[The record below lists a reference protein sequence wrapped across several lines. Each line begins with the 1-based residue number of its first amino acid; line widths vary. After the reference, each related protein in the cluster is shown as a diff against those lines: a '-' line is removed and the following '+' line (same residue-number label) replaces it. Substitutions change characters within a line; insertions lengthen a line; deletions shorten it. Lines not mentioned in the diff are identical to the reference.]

1 MNMHLARGAGLR
13 WPLAAALVTAL
24 GAATTA
30 RADESLARYVPADV
44 GLYVELRK
52 AEDLLLP
59 LIEPQLWVTLA
70 DLTGQ
75 PARQDESEIWRRRV
89 IQTLGISPEA
99 AVRRVFS
106 ERAALASQSWRWA
119 GDSIVLG
126 RAAAPA
132 REVIRGWPARP
143 LPSTGRAAVFQLPN
157 NVGLVLLDDVL
168 IFGDRGSRQ
177 IFPTALQLLEA
188 ERGQRLSENPAYVRL
203 LEDVPFKPDGIIY
216 VRLGGAEQP
225 ATAPA
230 TAPAGTPPNA
240 SPPATMPSTAP
251 TLRSWL
257 PGPLNESQ
265 HVLLALKRHGRL
277 LHFSAVGDAPAVHSE
292 PPRRAHDLITS
303 LPRETLAAWAG
314 GVDFERLLDGVEQLP
329 ERHALRV
336 FYEIH
341 VRAETLPALIGN
353 LEHEVCV
360 ALGTAR
366 RAAIDDTTPPPIPAL
381 ALIVPIRDP
390 NTAIRELRTVVQST
404 LSLYKLLTLRRGGA
418 TPIPVVET
426 HVAGDLVVEQL
437 DLSPLL
443 ERAFGPAAANT
454 VQIVWTV
461 DESVL
466 VIATHLDWLAD
477 VIAARHNRDER
488 LGDEILALNGLSG
501 VGRDAIL
508 LAQTRLIAELGSQW
522 IEYLRQQAPDV
533 LSESWWRR
541 YQPEGSSPRLGVQ
554 VAAESDARRLV
565 VQSVT
570 RGSPA
575 DGAIQPGDAIVG
587 VNRKRFATSQPVDE
601 ILRGV
606 DARPDARW
614 VDLLVERERI
624 VRVRR
629 LALPFVD
636 PVTVLQRLIA
646 IGQLV
651 DRVAYAEHKSGE
663 QGPRGHLLI
672 ELGDRVSVPAGHAA
686 TTAPAT
692 APAAN

>member
-1 MNMHLARGAGLR
+1 MMRRLARGTGRPLPR
-13 WPLAAALVTAL
+13 LAALAATL
-24 GAATTA
+24 GAALATV
-30 RADESLARYVPADV
+30 RGADESLARFVPADV

-99 AVRRVFS
+99 AIRRVFS

-143 LPSTGRAAVFQLPN
+143 LPSTGRASVYQLPN

-177 IFPTALQLLEA
+177 VFPSALQLLEA
-188 ERGQRLSENPAYVRL
+188 ERGQRLSGHPAFVRL
-203 LEDVPFKPDGIIY
+203 LEGVPFEPDGIIY
-216 VRLGGAEQP
+216 ARLREPDRP

-230 TAPAGTPPNA
+230 
-240 SPPATMPSTAP
+240 STAP
-251 TLRSWL
+251 TSSTPATTPAPAPPLRSWL

-265 HVLLALKRHGRL
+265 HVLLALKREGRL
-277 LHFSAVGDAPAVHSE
+277 LHFSAIGDAPAVPPA
-292 PPRRAHDLITS
+292 PPRHSSELLAN

-314 GVDFERLLDGVEQLP
+314 GVDFERLFDGIEQLP

-341 VRAETLPALIGN
+341 LRAGTLPALIAN
-353 LEHEVCV
+353 LEQEVCI

-366 RAAIDDTTPPPIPAL
+366 RAAVDDTTPPPIPAL
-381 ALIVPIRDP
+381 ALVMPVRDP
-390 NTAIRELRTVVQST
+390 NTAMRELRTVVQST
-404 LSLYKLLTLRRGGA
+404 LSLYKLLALRRGGT
-418 TPIPVVET
+418 TPLPVIET

-437 DLSPLL
+437 NLSPLL
-443 ERAFGPAAANT
+443 ELTLGPAAANT
-454 VQIVWTV
+454 LQLVWTV
-461 DESVL
+461 DGEVL
-466 VIATHLDWLAD
+466 VVATHLDWLAD
-477 VIAARHNRDER
+477 VVAARHERDER
-488 LGDEILALNGLSG
+488 LGGQIFAINGVLG
-501 VGRDAIL
+501 VARDATL
-508 LAQTRLIAELGSQW
+508 LAQTRLIAELGAQW
-522 IEYLRQQAPDV
+522 IEYLRQQAPEV
-533 LSESWWRR
+533 LNESWWRR
-541 YQPEGSSPRLGVQ
+541 YQPEGASPRLGVQ
-554 VAAESDARRLV
+554 VAAQNETRRLV

-575 DGAIQPGDAIVG
+575 DGAIFPGDAIVG
-587 VNRKRFATSQPVDE
+587 VNRKRFATSQPVEE

-606 DARPDARW
+606 DERPDARW

-629 LALPFVD
+629 IALPFVD
-636 PVTVLQRLIA
+636 PITVLQRLIA
-646 IGQLV
+646 IGQVV
-651 DRVAYAEHKSGE
+651 DRIAYAEHKGGE

-672 ELGDRVSVPAGHAA
+672 ELGDRVSVPARPAAA
-686 TTAPAT
+686 TRPAT
-692 APAAN
+692 APTTR